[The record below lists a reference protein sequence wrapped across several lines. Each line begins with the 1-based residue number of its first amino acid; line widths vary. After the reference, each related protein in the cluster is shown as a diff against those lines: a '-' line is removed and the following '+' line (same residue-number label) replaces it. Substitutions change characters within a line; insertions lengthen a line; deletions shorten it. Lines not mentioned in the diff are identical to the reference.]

1 MEHLTVLDEQ
11 HPSGVAGGLDGVG
24 DHEDGL
30 TLAVDLAEQVQQL
43 IGGAA
48 VQGPGGLVGQ
58 DQTGMGDQ
66 RPGHGGPLLLAA
78 GHLVGI
84 LVQQLQDAQL
94 AGDGVQ
100 PGLQLPIGPPGQHQ
114 GQVDVVPQGEG
125 VQQVELLE
133 HEAQVVPAEG
143 RGVGLPDGGHVVV
156 MGMFFLL
163 NYGLLVTAK
172 LLVGASHPFMF
183 PNGGW
188 RILITVWLVE
198 LVILGLLLANR
209 SIRNALKLQQEAAAL
224 QKENNTARYT
234 ALQNQLNPHF
244 LFNSLNTLI
253 SEIRYNPANAELF
266 TQHLSDVYRYTL
278 QCQNQRLTTLREE
291 LDFLNS
297 YVFLHRVRLG
307 DCIYIDNRIPESCLG
322 CQLPPLT
329 IQLLAENVIK
339 HNVIHMGKPMTIK
352 LIYMEKEKELVVRN
366 RIQAKKSAT
375 AFGTGLKNLSVRYKL
390 LCGRDIVIENDSQEF
405 TVKIPLLYE

>member
-1 MEHLTVLDEQ
+1 M
-11 HPSGVAGGLDGVG
+11 
-24 DHEDGL
+24 
-30 TLAVDLAEQVQQL
+30 
-43 IGGAA
+43 
-48 VQGPGGLVGQ
+48 
-58 DQTGMGDQ
+58 
-66 RPGHGGPLLLAA
+66 
-78 GHLVGI
+78 
-84 LVQQLQDAQL
+84 
-94 AGDGVQ
+94 
-100 PGLQLPIGPPGQHQ
+100 
-114 GQVDVVPQGEG
+114 
-125 VQQVELLE
+125 
-133 HEAQVVPAEG
+133 
-143 RGVGLPDGGHVVV
+143 
-156 MGMFFLL
+156 
-163 NYGLLVTAK
+163 
-172 LLVGASHPFMF
+172 
-183 PNGGW
+183 
-188 RILITVWLVE
+188 
-198 LVILGLLLANR
+198 LLANR

>member
-1 MEHLTVLDEQ
+1 M
-11 HPSGVAGGLDGVG
+11 
-24 DHEDGL
+24 
-30 TLAVDLAEQVQQL
+30 
-43 IGGAA
+43 
-48 VQGPGGLVGQ
+48 
-58 DQTGMGDQ
+58 
-66 RPGHGGPLLLAA
+66 
-78 GHLVGI
+78 
-84 LVQQLQDAQL
+84 
-94 AGDGVQ
+94 
-100 PGLQLPIGPPGQHQ
+100 
-114 GQVDVVPQGEG
+114 
-125 VQQVELLE
+125 
-133 HEAQVVPAEG
+133 
-143 RGVGLPDGGHVVV
+143 
-156 MGMFFLL
+156 
-163 NYGLLVTAK
+163 
-172 LLVGASHPFMF
+172 
-183 PNGGW
+183 
-188 RILITVWLVE
+188 
-198 LVILGLLLANR
+198 
-209 SIRNALKLQQEAAAL
+209 
-224 QKENNTARYT
+224 
-234 ALQNQLNPHF
+234 NPHF

-307 DCIYIDNRIPESCLG
+307 DCIYIDNRIPESCLE

-339 HNVIHMGKPMTIK
+339 HNVIHMGKPMTIE

>member
-1 MEHLTVLDEQ
+1 MKRTANIMNVKFNTLFYTALF
-11 HPSGVAGGLDGVG
+11 SGLGVFSF
-24 DHEDGL
+24 
-30 TLAVDLAEQVQQL
+30 
-43 IGGAA
+43 
-48 VQGPGGLVGQ
+48 
-58 DQTGMGDQ
+58 
-66 RPGHGGPLLLAA
+66 LLLINYAA
-78 GHLVGI
+78 FPDKVADIFHSVGT
-84 LVQQLQDAQL
+84 LSFFVL
-94 AGDGVQ
+94 AFNVLGYATMR
-100 PGLQLPIGPPGQHQ
+100 LSTW
-114 GQVDVVPQGEG
+114 VDNQYALNLHRRWKLISVY
-125 VQQVELLE
+125 
-133 HEAQVVPAEG
+133 
-143 RGVGLPDGGHVVV
+143 VVV

-163 NYGLLVTAK
+163 NY
-172 LLVGASHPFMF
+172 
-183 PNGGW
+183 
-188 RILITVWLVE
+188 
-198 LVILGLLLANR
+198 GLLLANR

-307 DCIYIDNRIPESCLG
+307 DCIYIDNRIPESCLE

-339 HNVIHMGKPMTIK
+339 HNVIHMGKPMTIE